1 MTKGKI
7 REGHLF
13 LYEEK
18 EMDHQAP
25 SMPLGPSGA
34 DPAGVPC
41 HEDHIESLGALPNP
55 GPWQWCAEA
64 IATVSENLP
73 FSYEIIVT

>member
-18 EMDHQAP
+18 EMAHQAP
-25 SMPLGPSGA
+25 SMPVGPSGA

-41 HEDHIESLGALPNP
+41 HEDHIESLDALPNP

-64 IATVSENLP
+64 IATVSENLRL
-73 FSYEIIVT
+73 SYEIIVT